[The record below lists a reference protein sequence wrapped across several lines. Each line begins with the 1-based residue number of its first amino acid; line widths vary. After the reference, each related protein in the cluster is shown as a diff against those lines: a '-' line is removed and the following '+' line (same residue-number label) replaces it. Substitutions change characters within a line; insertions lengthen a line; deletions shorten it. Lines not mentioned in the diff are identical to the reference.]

1 MLFQNNDVK
10 IVVNKKGIN
19 ETITRFVVDD
29 ITSQQEMITSLTTDK
44 VSFYYKTGK
53 IDFDYQ
59 KVYKDAINL
68 VNQNNIKLNN
78 ISNSNLSYTMIEYYT
93 LLAMACLY
101 GAMISIF
108 ITNKN
113 SANITSAGKRT
124 TISPVHKK
132 TMLLSSFLASYI
144 VQMLGILV
152 IFLYTIFV
160 LKVDYGNNI
169 PLVILLLS
177 LGSLAG
183 LTLGIAIGTLLK
195 ASETTKTGILIAI
208 TMFFSFLSGMMGIT
222 MKYVIDTNVPILNL
236 INPAAMIT
244 DGFYSLYYYDT
255 LNRFYFNII
264 SLIVFSIIM
273 LAISY
278 QEKNMTV
285 FNTFWKV
292 INKYKGTIIL
302 FTVMLIAFG
311 GINTTTSNTSLDF
324 TNNKPD
330 IVIINNDQNKGL
342 TKNLIAYLKENTNVK
357 DIKDEEEID
366 DALFYRQVNYIIYI
380 PKNYRNDILS
390 GINHKIDIKTTDD
403 YDSSLAE
410 MILKRYL
417 KTQEVYSKTTS
428 NEQELIEKINTNLK
442 TKSEVSITSTVN
454 TDKTS
459 KVSGYYNF
467 ASYSIMYTI
476 IFIICM
482 VLASFNEKT
491 IKKRTIISSMNY
503 KTHNKLILKASFL
516 YSIIVWLLFMI
527 LGIILFPDTVISL
540 RGLIYTINAFI
551 FTFASLTLALLI
563 SSLSSNKSAIT
574 GIANVVCL
582 GSAFLCGAFIPSTW
596 LPDTVIKISRIFPT
610 YWYVNSNDLLSSL
623 EKIDLNSLEPII
635 INMLVVLLFS
645 LIFIVLTNI
654 ISKKKQ
660 IVE

>member
-1 MLFQNNDVK
+1 
-10 IVVNKKGIN
+10 
-19 ETITRFVVDD
+19 
-29 ITSQQEMITSLTTDK
+29 
-44 VSFYYKTGK
+44 
-53 IDFDYQ
+53 
-59 KVYKDAINL
+59 
-68 VNQNNIKLNN
+68 
-78 ISNSNLSYTMIEYYT
+78 
-93 LLAMACLY
+93 
-101 GAMISIF
+101 
-108 ITNKN
+108 
-113 SANITSAGKRT
+113 
-124 TISPVHKK
+124 
-132 TMLLSSFLASYI
+132 
-144 VQMLGILV
+144 
-152 IFLYTIFV
+152 
-160 LKVDYGNNI
+160 
-169 PLVILLLS
+169 
-177 LGSLAG
+177 
-183 LTLGIAIGTLLK
+183 
-195 ASETTKTGILIAI
+195 
-208 TMFFSFLSGMMGIT
+208 
-222 MKYVIDTNVPILNL
+222 
-236 INPAAMIT
+236 
-244 DGFYSLYYYDT
+244 
-255 LNRFYFNII
+255 
-264 SLIVFSIIM
+264 
-273 LAISY
+273 
-278 QEKNMTV
+278 MTV

-302 FTVMLIAFG
+302 FTVMLVAFG
-311 GINTTTSNTSLDF
+311 GINTTSSNNSLDF

-330 IVIINNDQNKGL
+330 ILIINNDQNKGL
-342 TKNLIAYLKENTNVK
+342 TKNLISYLKENTNVK
-357 DIKDEEEID
+357 NIKEEEID

-380 PKNYRNDILS
+380 HKNYRNDILS
-390 GINHKIDIKTTDD
+390 GINPKIDIKTTGD

-410 MILKRYL
+410 IILKRYL

-459 KVSGYYNF
+459 KVSRYYNF

-482 VLASFNEKT
+482 VLASFNEKV

-516 YSIIVWLLFMI
+516 YSIIVWLLFMV
-527 LGIILFPDTVISL
+527 LGIILFTDTVISL

-563 SSLSSNKSAIT
+563 SSLSSNKNVIT

-582 GSAFLCGAFIPSTW
+582 GSAFLCGAFIPTTW
-596 LPDTVIKISRIFPT
+596 LPETVIKISRIFPT

-623 EKIDLNSLEPII
+623 EKINLNSLEPII

>member
-1 MLFQNNDVK
+1 
-10 IVVNKKGIN
+10 
-19 ETITRFVVDD
+19 
-29 ITSQQEMITSLTTDK
+29 
-44 VSFYYKTGK
+44 
-53 IDFDYQ
+53 
-59 KVYKDAINL
+59 
-68 VNQNNIKLNN
+68 
-78 ISNSNLSYTMIEYYT
+78 
-93 LLAMACLY
+93 
-101 GAMISIF
+101 
-108 ITNKN
+108 
-113 SANITSAGKRT
+113 
-124 TISPVHKK
+124 
-132 TMLLSSFLASYI
+132 
-144 VQMLGILV
+144 
-152 IFLYTIFV
+152 
-160 LKVDYGNNI
+160 
-169 PLVILLLS
+169 
-177 LGSLAG
+177 
-183 LTLGIAIGTLLK
+183 
-195 ASETTKTGILIAI
+195 
-208 TMFFSFLSGMMGIT
+208 
-222 MKYVIDTNVPILNL
+222 
-236 INPAAMIT
+236 
-244 DGFYSLYYYDT
+244 
-255 LNRFYFNII
+255 
-264 SLIVFSIIM
+264 
-273 LAISY
+273 
-278 QEKNMTV
+278 MTV

-390 GINHKIDIKTTDD
+390 GINPKIDIKATDD

-563 SSLSSNKSAIT
+563 SSLSSNKNAIT

-623 EKIDLNSLEPII
+623 EKINLNSLEPII

>member
-1 MLFQNNDVK
+1 
-10 IVVNKKGIN
+10 
-19 ETITRFVVDD
+19 
-29 ITSQQEMITSLTTDK
+29 
-44 VSFYYKTGK
+44 
-53 IDFDYQ
+53 
-59 KVYKDAINL
+59 
-68 VNQNNIKLNN
+68 
-78 ISNSNLSYTMIEYYT
+78 
-93 LLAMACLY
+93 
-101 GAMISIF
+101 
-108 ITNKN
+108 
-113 SANITSAGKRT
+113 
-124 TISPVHKK
+124 
-132 TMLLSSFLASYI
+132 
-144 VQMLGILV
+144 
-152 IFLYTIFV
+152 
-160 LKVDYGNNI
+160 
-169 PLVILLLS
+169 
-177 LGSLAG
+177 
-183 LTLGIAIGTLLK
+183 
-195 ASETTKTGILIAI
+195 
-208 TMFFSFLSGMMGIT
+208 
-222 MKYVIDTNVPILNL
+222 
-236 INPAAMIT
+236 
-244 DGFYSLYYYDT
+244 
-255 LNRFYFNII
+255 
-264 SLIVFSIIM
+264 
-273 LAISY
+273 
-278 QEKNMTV
+278 MTV

-302 FTVMLIAFG
+302 FTVMLVAFG
-311 GINTTTSNTSLDF
+311 GINTTTSNNSLDF
-324 TNNKPD
+324 TNDKPD
-330 IVIINNDQNKGL
+330 IIIINNDQNKGL
-342 TKNLIAYLKENTNVK
+342 TKNLISYLKENTNVK
-357 DIKDEEEID
+357 NIKEEEID

-390 GINHKIDIKTTDD
+390 GINPKIDIKTTGD

-410 MILKRYL
+410 MILTRYL

-459 KVSGYYNF
+459 KVSRYYNF

-563 SSLSSNKSAIT
+563 SSLSSNKNVIT

-582 GSAFLCGAFIPSTW
+582 GSAFLCGAFIPTTW
-596 LPDTVIKISRIFPT
+596 LPETVIKISRIFPT
-610 YWYVNSNDLLSSL
+610 YWYVNSNDLLTSL
-623 EKIDLNSLEPII
+623 EKINLNTLEPII

>member
-1 MLFQNNDVK
+1 
-10 IVVNKKGIN
+10 
-19 ETITRFVVDD
+19 
-29 ITSQQEMITSLTTDK
+29 
-44 VSFYYKTGK
+44 
-53 IDFDYQ
+53 
-59 KVYKDAINL
+59 
-68 VNQNNIKLNN
+68 
-78 ISNSNLSYTMIEYYT
+78 
-93 LLAMACLY
+93 
-101 GAMISIF
+101 
-108 ITNKN
+108 
-113 SANITSAGKRT
+113 
-124 TISPVHKK
+124 
-132 TMLLSSFLASYI
+132 
-144 VQMLGILV
+144 
-152 IFLYTIFV
+152 
-160 LKVDYGNNI
+160 
-169 PLVILLLS
+169 
-177 LGSLAG
+177 
-183 LTLGIAIGTLLK
+183 
-195 ASETTKTGILIAI
+195 
-208 TMFFSFLSGMMGIT
+208 
-222 MKYVIDTNVPILNL
+222 
-236 INPAAMIT
+236 
-244 DGFYSLYYYDT
+244 
-255 LNRFYFNII
+255 
-264 SLIVFSIIM
+264 
-273 LAISY
+273 
-278 QEKNMTV
+278 MTV

-390 GINHKIDIKTTDD
+390 GINPKIDIKTTDD

-563 SSLSSNKSAIT
+563 SSLSSNKNIIT

-582 GSAFLCGAFIPSTW
+582 GSAFLCGAFIPTTW
-596 LPDTVIKISRIFPT
+596 LPETVIKVSRVFPT
-610 YWYVNSNDLLSSL
+610 YWYVNSNDLLSNL
-623 EKIDLNSLEPII
+623 EKINLNSLEPII

>member
-1 MLFQNNDVK
+1 
-10 IVVNKKGIN
+10 
-19 ETITRFVVDD
+19 
-29 ITSQQEMITSLTTDK
+29 
-44 VSFYYKTGK
+44 
-53 IDFDYQ
+53 
-59 KVYKDAINL
+59 
-68 VNQNNIKLNN
+68 
-78 ISNSNLSYTMIEYYT
+78 
-93 LLAMACLY
+93 
-101 GAMISIF
+101 
-108 ITNKN
+108 
-113 SANITSAGKRT
+113 
-124 TISPVHKK
+124 
-132 TMLLSSFLASYI
+132 
-144 VQMLGILV
+144 
-152 IFLYTIFV
+152 
-160 LKVDYGNNI
+160 
-169 PLVILLLS
+169 
-177 LGSLAG
+177 
-183 LTLGIAIGTLLK
+183 
-195 ASETTKTGILIAI
+195 
-208 TMFFSFLSGMMGIT
+208 
-222 MKYVIDTNVPILNL
+222 
-236 INPAAMIT
+236 
-244 DGFYSLYYYDT
+244 
-255 LNRFYFNII
+255 
-264 SLIVFSIIM
+264 
-273 LAISY
+273 
-278 QEKNMTV
+278 MTV

-302 FTVMLIAFG
+302 FTVMLVAFG
-311 GINTTTSNTSLDF
+311 GINTTTSNNSLDF

-342 TKNLIAYLKENTNVK
+342 TKNLISYLKENTNVK

-390 GINHKIDIKTTDD
+390 GINPKIDIKTTDD

-596 LPDTVIKISRIFPT
+596 LPETVIKISRVFPT

-623 EKIDLNSLEPII
+623 EKINLNSLEPTI

>member
-1 MLFQNNDVK
+1 
-10 IVVNKKGIN
+10 
-19 ETITRFVVDD
+19 
-29 ITSQQEMITSLTTDK
+29 
-44 VSFYYKTGK
+44 
-53 IDFDYQ
+53 
-59 KVYKDAINL
+59 
-68 VNQNNIKLNN
+68 
-78 ISNSNLSYTMIEYYT
+78 
-93 LLAMACLY
+93 
-101 GAMISIF
+101 
-108 ITNKN
+108 
-113 SANITSAGKRT
+113 
-124 TISPVHKK
+124 
-132 TMLLSSFLASYI
+132 
-144 VQMLGILV
+144 
-152 IFLYTIFV
+152 
-160 LKVDYGNNI
+160 
-169 PLVILLLS
+169 
-177 LGSLAG
+177 
-183 LTLGIAIGTLLK
+183 
-195 ASETTKTGILIAI
+195 
-208 TMFFSFLSGMMGIT
+208 
-222 MKYVIDTNVPILNL
+222 
-236 INPAAMIT
+236 
-244 DGFYSLYYYDT
+244 
-255 LNRFYFNII
+255 
-264 SLIVFSIIM
+264 
-273 LAISY
+273 
-278 QEKNMTV
+278 MTV

-390 GINHKIDIKTTDD
+390 GINPKIDIKTTDD

-563 SSLSSNKSAIT
+563 SSLSSNKNAIT

-596 LPDTVIKISRIFPT
+596 LPETVIKISRIFPT

>member
-1 MLFQNNDVK
+1 
-10 IVVNKKGIN
+10 
-19 ETITRFVVDD
+19 
-29 ITSQQEMITSLTTDK
+29 
-44 VSFYYKTGK
+44 
-53 IDFDYQ
+53 
-59 KVYKDAINL
+59 
-68 VNQNNIKLNN
+68 
-78 ISNSNLSYTMIEYYT
+78 
-93 LLAMACLY
+93 
-101 GAMISIF
+101 
-108 ITNKN
+108 
-113 SANITSAGKRT
+113 
-124 TISPVHKK
+124 
-132 TMLLSSFLASYI
+132 
-144 VQMLGILV
+144 
-152 IFLYTIFV
+152 
-160 LKVDYGNNI
+160 
-169 PLVILLLS
+169 
-177 LGSLAG
+177 
-183 LTLGIAIGTLLK
+183 
-195 ASETTKTGILIAI
+195 
-208 TMFFSFLSGMMGIT
+208 
-222 MKYVIDTNVPILNL
+222 
-236 INPAAMIT
+236 
-244 DGFYSLYYYDT
+244 
-255 LNRFYFNII
+255 
-264 SLIVFSIIM
+264 
-273 LAISY
+273 
-278 QEKNMTV
+278 MTV

-390 GINHKIDIKTTDD
+390 GINPKIDIKTTDD

-563 SSLSSNKSAIT
+563 SSLSSNKNAIT

-623 EKIDLNSLEPII
+623 EKINLNSLEPII

>member
-1 MLFQNNDVK
+1 
-10 IVVNKKGIN
+10 
-19 ETITRFVVDD
+19 
-29 ITSQQEMITSLTTDK
+29 
-44 VSFYYKTGK
+44 
-53 IDFDYQ
+53 
-59 KVYKDAINL
+59 
-68 VNQNNIKLNN
+68 
-78 ISNSNLSYTMIEYYT
+78 
-93 LLAMACLY
+93 
-101 GAMISIF
+101 
-108 ITNKN
+108 
-113 SANITSAGKRT
+113 
-124 TISPVHKK
+124 
-132 TMLLSSFLASYI
+132 
-144 VQMLGILV
+144 
-152 IFLYTIFV
+152 
-160 LKVDYGNNI
+160 
-169 PLVILLLS
+169 
-177 LGSLAG
+177 
-183 LTLGIAIGTLLK
+183 
-195 ASETTKTGILIAI
+195 
-208 TMFFSFLSGMMGIT
+208 
-222 MKYVIDTNVPILNL
+222 
-236 INPAAMIT
+236 
-244 DGFYSLYYYDT
+244 
-255 LNRFYFNII
+255 
-264 SLIVFSIIM
+264 
-273 LAISY
+273 
-278 QEKNMTV
+278 MTV

-311 GINTTTSNTSLDF
+311 GINTTTSNNSLDF

-390 GINHKIDIKTTDD
+390 GINPKIDIKTTDD

-551 FTFASLTLALLI
+551 FTSLTLALLI
-563 SSLSSNKSAIT
+563 SSLSSNKNAIT

-623 EKIDLNSLEPII
+623 EKINLNSLEQII

>member
-1 MLFQNNDVK
+1 
-10 IVVNKKGIN
+10 
-19 ETITRFVVDD
+19 
-29 ITSQQEMITSLTTDK
+29 
-44 VSFYYKTGK
+44 
-53 IDFDYQ
+53 
-59 KVYKDAINL
+59 
-68 VNQNNIKLNN
+68 
-78 ISNSNLSYTMIEYYT
+78 
-93 LLAMACLY
+93 
-101 GAMISIF
+101 
-108 ITNKN
+108 
-113 SANITSAGKRT
+113 
-124 TISPVHKK
+124 
-132 TMLLSSFLASYI
+132 
-144 VQMLGILV
+144 
-152 IFLYTIFV
+152 
-160 LKVDYGNNI
+160 
-169 PLVILLLS
+169 
-177 LGSLAG
+177 
-183 LTLGIAIGTLLK
+183 
-195 ASETTKTGILIAI
+195 
-208 TMFFSFLSGMMGIT
+208 
-222 MKYVIDTNVPILNL
+222 
-236 INPAAMIT
+236 
-244 DGFYSLYYYDT
+244 
-255 LNRFYFNII
+255 
-264 SLIVFSIIM
+264 
-273 LAISY
+273 
-278 QEKNMTV
+278 MTV

-311 GINTTTSNTSLDF
+311 GINTTTSNNSLDF
-324 TNNKPD
+324 TNDKPD
-330 IVIINNDQNKGL
+330 ILIINNDQNKGL
-342 TKNLIAYLKENTNVK
+342 TKNLISYLKENTNVK

-380 PKNYRNDILS
+380 PNNYRNDILS
-390 GINHKIDIKTTDD
+390 GINPKINIKTTGD

-410 MILKRYL
+410 IILKRYL

-563 SSLSSNKSAIT
+563 SSLSSNKNAIT

-596 LPDTVIKISRIFPT
+596 LPETVIKISRVFPT

-623 EKIDLNSLEPII
+623 EKINLNTIEPII

-645 LIFIVLTNI
+645 LTFIVLTNI

>member
-1 MLFQNNDVK
+1 
-10 IVVNKKGIN
+10 
-19 ETITRFVVDD
+19 
-29 ITSQQEMITSLTTDK
+29 
-44 VSFYYKTGK
+44 
-53 IDFDYQ
+53 
-59 KVYKDAINL
+59 
-68 VNQNNIKLNN
+68 
-78 ISNSNLSYTMIEYYT
+78 
-93 LLAMACLY
+93 
-101 GAMISIF
+101 
-108 ITNKN
+108 
-113 SANITSAGKRT
+113 
-124 TISPVHKK
+124 
-132 TMLLSSFLASYI
+132 
-144 VQMLGILV
+144 
-152 IFLYTIFV
+152 
-160 LKVDYGNNI
+160 
-169 PLVILLLS
+169 
-177 LGSLAG
+177 
-183 LTLGIAIGTLLK
+183 
-195 ASETTKTGILIAI
+195 
-208 TMFFSFLSGMMGIT
+208 
-222 MKYVIDTNVPILNL
+222 
-236 INPAAMIT
+236 
-244 DGFYSLYYYDT
+244 
-255 LNRFYFNII
+255 
-264 SLIVFSIIM
+264 
-273 LAISY
+273 
-278 QEKNMTV
+278 MTV

-302 FTVMLIAFG
+302 FTVMLVAFG
-311 GINTTTSNTSLDF
+311 GINTTTSNNSLDF

-390 GINHKIDIKTTDD
+390 GINPKIDIKTTDD

-563 SSLSSNKSAIT
+563 SSLSSNKNAIT

-596 LPDTVIKISRIFPT
+596 LPETVIKISRVFPT

>member
-1 MLFQNNDVK
+1 
-10 IVVNKKGIN
+10 
-19 ETITRFVVDD
+19 
-29 ITSQQEMITSLTTDK
+29 
-44 VSFYYKTGK
+44 
-53 IDFDYQ
+53 
-59 KVYKDAINL
+59 
-68 VNQNNIKLNN
+68 
-78 ISNSNLSYTMIEYYT
+78 
-93 LLAMACLY
+93 
-101 GAMISIF
+101 
-108 ITNKN
+108 
-113 SANITSAGKRT
+113 
-124 TISPVHKK
+124 
-132 TMLLSSFLASYI
+132 
-144 VQMLGILV
+144 
-152 IFLYTIFV
+152 
-160 LKVDYGNNI
+160 
-169 PLVILLLS
+169 
-177 LGSLAG
+177 
-183 LTLGIAIGTLLK
+183 
-195 ASETTKTGILIAI
+195 
-208 TMFFSFLSGMMGIT
+208 
-222 MKYVIDTNVPILNL
+222 
-236 INPAAMIT
+236 
-244 DGFYSLYYYDT
+244 
-255 LNRFYFNII
+255 
-264 SLIVFSIIM
+264 
-273 LAISY
+273 
-278 QEKNMTV
+278 MTV

-311 GINTTTSNTSLDF
+311 GINTTTSNNSLDF

-330 IVIINNDQNKGL
+330 IIIINNDQNKGL
-342 TKNLIAYLKENTNVK
+342 TKNLITYLKENTNVK

-390 GINHKIDIKTTDD
+390 GINPKIEIKTTDD

-563 SSLSSNKSAIT
+563 SSLSSNKNAIT

-596 LPDTVIKISRIFPT
+596 LPVTVIKISRIFPT

-623 EKIDLNSLEPII
+623 EKINLNSLEPII

>member
-1 MLFQNNDVK
+1 
-10 IVVNKKGIN
+10 
-19 ETITRFVVDD
+19 
-29 ITSQQEMITSLTTDK
+29 
-44 VSFYYKTGK
+44 
-53 IDFDYQ
+53 
-59 KVYKDAINL
+59 
-68 VNQNNIKLNN
+68 
-78 ISNSNLSYTMIEYYT
+78 
-93 LLAMACLY
+93 
-101 GAMISIF
+101 
-108 ITNKN
+108 
-113 SANITSAGKRT
+113 
-124 TISPVHKK
+124 
-132 TMLLSSFLASYI
+132 
-144 VQMLGILV
+144 
-152 IFLYTIFV
+152 
-160 LKVDYGNNI
+160 
-169 PLVILLLS
+169 
-177 LGSLAG
+177 
-183 LTLGIAIGTLLK
+183 
-195 ASETTKTGILIAI
+195 
-208 TMFFSFLSGMMGIT
+208 
-222 MKYVIDTNVPILNL
+222 
-236 INPAAMIT
+236 
-244 DGFYSLYYYDT
+244 
-255 LNRFYFNII
+255 
-264 SLIVFSIIM
+264 
-273 LAISY
+273 
-278 QEKNMTV
+278 MTV

-302 FTVMLIAFG
+302 FTVMLVAFG
-311 GINTTTSNTSLDF
+311 GINTTTSNNSLDF

-390 GINHKIDIKTTDD
+390 GINPKIDIKTTDD

-596 LPDTVIKISRIFPT
+596 LPETVIKISRVFPT

-623 EKIDLNSLEPII
+623 EKINLNSLEPII

>member
-1 MLFQNNDVK
+1 
-10 IVVNKKGIN
+10 
-19 ETITRFVVDD
+19 
-29 ITSQQEMITSLTTDK
+29 
-44 VSFYYKTGK
+44 
-53 IDFDYQ
+53 
-59 KVYKDAINL
+59 
-68 VNQNNIKLNN
+68 
-78 ISNSNLSYTMIEYYT
+78 
-93 LLAMACLY
+93 
-101 GAMISIF
+101 
-108 ITNKN
+108 
-113 SANITSAGKRT
+113 
-124 TISPVHKK
+124 
-132 TMLLSSFLASYI
+132 
-144 VQMLGILV
+144 
-152 IFLYTIFV
+152 
-160 LKVDYGNNI
+160 
-169 PLVILLLS
+169 
-177 LGSLAG
+177 
-183 LTLGIAIGTLLK
+183 
-195 ASETTKTGILIAI
+195 
-208 TMFFSFLSGMMGIT
+208 
-222 MKYVIDTNVPILNL
+222 
-236 INPAAMIT
+236 
-244 DGFYSLYYYDT
+244 
-255 LNRFYFNII
+255 
-264 SLIVFSIIM
+264 
-273 LAISY
+273 
-278 QEKNMTV
+278 MTV

-390 GINHKIDIKTTDD
+390 GINPKIDIKTTDD

-563 SSLSSNKSAIT
+563 SSLSSNKNAIT

-596 LPDTVIKISRIFPT
+596 LPETVIKISRIFPT

-623 EKIDLNSLEPII
+623 EKINLNSLEPII

>member
-1 MLFQNNDVK
+1 
-10 IVVNKKGIN
+10 
-19 ETITRFVVDD
+19 
-29 ITSQQEMITSLTTDK
+29 
-44 VSFYYKTGK
+44 
-53 IDFDYQ
+53 
-59 KVYKDAINL
+59 
-68 VNQNNIKLNN
+68 
-78 ISNSNLSYTMIEYYT
+78 
-93 LLAMACLY
+93 
-101 GAMISIF
+101 
-108 ITNKN
+108 
-113 SANITSAGKRT
+113 
-124 TISPVHKK
+124 
-132 TMLLSSFLASYI
+132 
-144 VQMLGILV
+144 
-152 IFLYTIFV
+152 
-160 LKVDYGNNI
+160 
-169 PLVILLLS
+169 
-177 LGSLAG
+177 
-183 LTLGIAIGTLLK
+183 
-195 ASETTKTGILIAI
+195 
-208 TMFFSFLSGMMGIT
+208 
-222 MKYVIDTNVPILNL
+222 
-236 INPAAMIT
+236 
-244 DGFYSLYYYDT
+244 
-255 LNRFYFNII
+255 
-264 SLIVFSIIM
+264 
-273 LAISY
+273 
-278 QEKNMTV
+278 MTV

-302 FTVMLIAFG
+302 FTVMLVAFG
-311 GINTTTSNTSLDF
+311 GINTTTSNNNLDF
-324 TNNKPD
+324 TNDKPD
-330 IVIINNDQNKGL
+330 IIIINNDQNKGL
-342 TKNLIAYLKENTNVK
+342 TKNLISYLKENTNVK
-357 DIKDEEEID
+357 NIKEEEID

-390 GINHKIDIKTTDD
+390 GINPKIDIKTTGD

-410 MILKRYL
+410 MILTRYL

-459 KVSGYYNF
+459 KVSRYYNF

-527 LGIILFPDTVISL
+527 LGIILFPDTIISL

-563 SSLSSNKSAIT
+563 SSLSSNKNVIT

-582 GSAFLCGAFIPSTW
+582 GSAFLCGAFIPTTW
-596 LPDTVIKISRIFPT
+596 LPETVIKVSRVFPT
-610 YWYVNSNDLLSSL
+610 YWYVNSNDLLSNL
-623 EKIDLNSLEPII
+623 EKINLNSLEPII

>member
-1 MLFQNNDVK
+1 
-10 IVVNKKGIN
+10 
-19 ETITRFVVDD
+19 
-29 ITSQQEMITSLTTDK
+29 
-44 VSFYYKTGK
+44 
-53 IDFDYQ
+53 
-59 KVYKDAINL
+59 
-68 VNQNNIKLNN
+68 
-78 ISNSNLSYTMIEYYT
+78 
-93 LLAMACLY
+93 
-101 GAMISIF
+101 
-108 ITNKN
+108 
-113 SANITSAGKRT
+113 
-124 TISPVHKK
+124 
-132 TMLLSSFLASYI
+132 
-144 VQMLGILV
+144 
-152 IFLYTIFV
+152 
-160 LKVDYGNNI
+160 
-169 PLVILLLS
+169 
-177 LGSLAG
+177 
-183 LTLGIAIGTLLK
+183 
-195 ASETTKTGILIAI
+195 
-208 TMFFSFLSGMMGIT
+208 
-222 MKYVIDTNVPILNL
+222 
-236 INPAAMIT
+236 
-244 DGFYSLYYYDT
+244 
-255 LNRFYFNII
+255 
-264 SLIVFSIIM
+264 
-273 LAISY
+273 
-278 QEKNMTV
+278 MTV

-311 GINTTTSNTSLDF
+311 GINTTTSKNSLDF

-390 GINHKIDIKTTDD
+390 GINPKIDIKTTDD

-563 SSLSSNKSAIT
+563 SSLSSNKNAIT
-574 GIANVVCL
+574 GITNVVCL

-596 LPDTVIKISRIFPT
+596 LPETVIKISRIFPT
-610 YWYVNSNDLLSSL
+610 YWYVNSNDLLSSI
-623 EKIDLNSLEPII
+623 EKINLNSLEPII

>member
-1 MLFQNNDVK
+1 
-10 IVVNKKGIN
+10 
-19 ETITRFVVDD
+19 
-29 ITSQQEMITSLTTDK
+29 
-44 VSFYYKTGK
+44 
-53 IDFDYQ
+53 
-59 KVYKDAINL
+59 
-68 VNQNNIKLNN
+68 
-78 ISNSNLSYTMIEYYT
+78 
-93 LLAMACLY
+93 
-101 GAMISIF
+101 
-108 ITNKN
+108 
-113 SANITSAGKRT
+113 
-124 TISPVHKK
+124 
-132 TMLLSSFLASYI
+132 
-144 VQMLGILV
+144 
-152 IFLYTIFV
+152 
-160 LKVDYGNNI
+160 
-169 PLVILLLS
+169 
-177 LGSLAG
+177 
-183 LTLGIAIGTLLK
+183 
-195 ASETTKTGILIAI
+195 
-208 TMFFSFLSGMMGIT
+208 
-222 MKYVIDTNVPILNL
+222 
-236 INPAAMIT
+236 
-244 DGFYSLYYYDT
+244 
-255 LNRFYFNII
+255 
-264 SLIVFSIIM
+264 
-273 LAISY
+273 
-278 QEKNMTV
+278 MTV

-311 GINTTTSNTSLDF
+311 GINTTTSNNSLDF
-324 TNNKPD
+324 TNDKPD
-330 IVIINNDQNKGL
+330 ILIINNDQNKGL
-342 TKNLIAYLKENTNVK
+342 TKNLISYLKENTNVK

-380 PKNYRNDILS
+380 PNNYRNDILS
-390 GINHKIDIKTTDD
+390 GINPKINIKTTGD

-410 MILKRYL
+410 IILKRYL

-459 KVSGYYNF
+459 KVSRYYNF

-563 SSLSSNKSAIT
+563 SSLSSNKNAIT

-596 LPDTVIKISRIFPT
+596 LPETVIKISRIFPT

-623 EKIDLNSLEPII
+623 EKINLNSLEPII

>member
-1 MLFQNNDVK
+1 
-10 IVVNKKGIN
+10 
-19 ETITRFVVDD
+19 
-29 ITSQQEMITSLTTDK
+29 
-44 VSFYYKTGK
+44 
-53 IDFDYQ
+53 
-59 KVYKDAINL
+59 
-68 VNQNNIKLNN
+68 
-78 ISNSNLSYTMIEYYT
+78 
-93 LLAMACLY
+93 
-101 GAMISIF
+101 
-108 ITNKN
+108 
-113 SANITSAGKRT
+113 
-124 TISPVHKK
+124 
-132 TMLLSSFLASYI
+132 
-144 VQMLGILV
+144 
-152 IFLYTIFV
+152 
-160 LKVDYGNNI
+160 
-169 PLVILLLS
+169 
-177 LGSLAG
+177 
-183 LTLGIAIGTLLK
+183 
-195 ASETTKTGILIAI
+195 
-208 TMFFSFLSGMMGIT
+208 
-222 MKYVIDTNVPILNL
+222 
-236 INPAAMIT
+236 
-244 DGFYSLYYYDT
+244 
-255 LNRFYFNII
+255 
-264 SLIVFSIIM
+264 
-273 LAISY
+273 
-278 QEKNMTV
+278 MTV

-311 GINTTTSNTSLDF
+311 GINTTTSNNSLDF

-390 GINHKIDIKTTDD
+390 GINPKIDIKTTDD

-527 LGIILFPDTVISL
+527 LGMILFPDTVISL

-563 SSLSSNKSAIT
+563 SSLSSNKNAIT
-574 GIANVVCL
+574 GITNVVCL

-596 LPDTVIKISRIFPT
+596 LPETVIKISRIFPT

-623 EKIDLNSLEPII
+623 EKINLNSLEPII